1 MAVKIQI
8 KDMAALKKKLRAMEK
23 APQKVVN
30 GVMGDI
36 RKRAPSW
43 VATEVA
49 QTYGV
54 KKAEITGQKIGTVK
68 VRGASLEDVQIV
80 YTGRVLTPTH
90 FSMSPTAPKEGS
102 YTMAKF
108 QNNAITDNGR
118 ALLSHVQMGAVFTPT
133 KIVLG
138 SGYIPPGKTA
148 RTMTEVASPVK
159 ELPITKKQRTNDA
172 KAIFGGV
179 YSNQDITQDWYFREL
194 ALYAKAV
201 YPEGQEIAEVL
212 YSYGNAGDQADLM
225 PSYASGQ
232 PVERQMDLVVYVG
245 NDTKIDLT
253 IQSGVYMTR
262 PETIELIEEY
272 LADID
277 LSITDITTQ
286 KKYKW
291 GIDNGIAYL
300 EEVE

>member
-1 MAVKIQI
+1 MRGYMMAVKIQI

-102 YTMAKF
+102 YTLKATVIKG
-108 QNNAITDNGR
+108 QRTA
-118 ALLSHVQMGAVFTPT
+118 MG
-133 KIVLG
+133 K
-138 SGYIPPGKTA
+138 
-148 RTMTEVASPVK
+148 VK
-159 ELPITKKQRTNDA
+159 KLTKKQRAALGKNFRGEGTRSSDHSPIMLMHTGAGSSDKTQYIPFQRKSKNRSDVQ
-172 KAIFGGV
+172 AIKTISLPQMV
-179 YSNQDITQDWYFREL
+179 SSERT
-194 ALYAKAV
+194 
-201 YPEGQEIAEVL
+201 
-212 YSYGNAGDQADLM
+212 M
-225 PSYASGQ
+225 PGIQKVIDENLEKRLDHY
-232 PVERQMDLVVYVG
+232 MDR
-245 NDTKIDLT
+245 
-253 IQSGVYMTR
+253 YMG
-262 PETIELIEEY
+262 
-272 LADID
+272 
-277 LSITDITTQ
+277 S
-286 KKYKW
+286 
-291 GIDNGIAYL
+291 
-300 EEVE
+300 